1 MATDFPIK
9 DHQAWVGYLQPDGLV
24 VSPAALVD
32 SQVLLAHN
40 TLPLQERFLPF
51 VQRVEFDGRGEVTA
65 ITDFLRFAREFFD
78 WPDDCIVGTNGNNT
92 IPESLTLPLPEFG
105 LTLSPS
111 LAFKD
116 PKPKDSE
123 NPWLLLV
130 QTLPLAT
137 DLDAHQTDDES
148 SWKASHSRR
157 FDRLLRETKVP
168 IGLLSNGTHL
178 RLIYAPHGENSG
190 SITFPVAAMTEVAGR
205 PILAAL
211 HMLLDRYRLIAGPSD
226 ARLPALLAR
235 SRDYQSR
242 VSEALAQQV
251 LDSLYELQRGFQAA
265 NERTSGEL
273 LRTVL
278 AEHHDD
284 VYAGLL
290 TVLMRLVFLLFAED
304 RGLMPTSEL
313 YVRNYSIH
321 GLFERLRSDNEH
333 YPDTMDQRYGAWAQL
348 LAIFRVVYYGCRHP
362 QLHMPA
368 RHGHLFDPS
377 RFPFL
382 DGSSTLDKRLPL
394 VSDGTI
400 FRILEKL
407 LILSGERLS
416 YRTLDVEEI
425 GSVYQTI
432 MGFQLEVTAGPSIA
446 IVGKRKHRGAVA
458 APTVI
463 NLQELLAKSANER
476 PKWLKDRTG
485 QEISGEAEKALK
497 SSTSVD
503 GLLAALDRKIAR
515 SATPSALSKG
525 AMMLQ
530 PTDERR
536 RSGSHYTPRSF
547 TEPIVR
553 TTLRPILERFG
564 EHPTTEQIL
573 DLKVC
578 DLAVG
583 SGAFL
588 VEACRQLGDALV
600 KAWQHH
606 GDRPPL
612 PSDETEELLARRTVA
627 QRCLYAVDRNP
638 MAADLAKLSL
648 WLATLAKDHPFTF
661 LDHAIRSG
669 DALVGLTRKQIADF
683 HWLPLDER
691 VFGQNVV
698 ESRIRS
704 ATNYRK
710 RILEGG
716 DFLTPAKKQ
725 EQLDLADE
733 ALNEVRFVGNLV
745 IAAFFSASTNRARQ
759 INRDEFLHRYTSA
772 PRTRD
777 LMFGIEEIH
786 DLTRGELPVTPF
798 HWEIEFPEVFDR
810 ENGGFDA
817 IVGNPPYAGKN
828 NLLSGNR
835 EGYLDWLKV
844 LHVESHGNSDL
855 VAHFFRRA
863 FNLLRHDG
871 TFGLIATNT
880 IRQGDTRQT
889 GLRWICAKGDGTIYA
904 TRRRYKWPGQ
914 AAVVVSVVWV
924 IKGHLSA
931 PFDLDGKTAPLITA
945 YLFHDGG
952 HESPVMLATNAGKSF
967 IGSYLL
973 GMGFTFDDS
982 DKKGIASPIAEM
994 ERLIKKNPSNAERI
1008 FPYLG
1013 GEELN
1018 ESPTHAHHRYAI
1030 NFGDFPLQRED
1041 LGESWLRAN
1050 ERQREAWLRTGI
1062 VPHDYPYSVAADW
1075 PDLLAVIEERVQP
1088 ERTRKRADGTFALR
1102 HPLPQRWWQ
1111 YAEKRPALTTALG
1124 HVQRTIARSRIGN
1137 AFAFT
1142 FLPSRVVMNEKTVVF
1157 PFENYAPFAV
1167 LQSRVHEVWAVF
1179 FSTTLKDDLQYTP
1192 SDCFETFPFPA
1203 DWEKN
1208 AALEAVGNEYY
1219 DERAAL
1225 MMRHNEGLTATYN
1238 RFHDRDERDMDIL
1251 KLRKLQAALDR
1262 GVLRAYGWY
1271 DIAEQAC
1278 CEFLLDYEDE
1288 DNEDEGRTTRRRK
1301 PWRYRWPDGIRDEV
1315 LARLLALNAERAEQE
1330 QLEEGADLAK
1340 IDRVRKTVKKRP
1352 SQKASSSLFDSS
1364 YSHQE

>member
-1 MATDFPIK
+1 MAADPPIK
-9 DHQAWVGYLQPDGLV
+9 DHQAWLGYLQPDGLV
-24 VSPAALVD
+24 ISPAALVD
-32 SQVLLAHN
+32 AQVLLDHN
-40 TLPLQERFLPF
+40 TLPLQERFKPF
-51 VQRVEFDGRGEVTA
+51 VQQVEVDSSREFAA
-65 ITDFLRFAREFFD
+65 ITDLVRFVREFLD
-78 WPDDCIVGTNGNNT
+78 WPDDCIVGASGISA
-92 IPESLTLPLPEFG
+92 IPESLTLSLPEFG

-116 PKPKDSE
+116 PKPKDPE

-137 DLDAHQTDDES
+137 DFDAHQRDDES
-148 SWKASHSRR
+148 GWKASHSRR
-157 FDRLLRETKVP
+157 FERLLRETKVP

-190 SITFPVAAMTEVAGR
+190 NITFPVAAMTEVAGR

-211 HMLLDRYRLIAGPSD
+211 YMLLDRYRLIAGPSE

-273 LRTVL
+273 LRTAL
-278 AEHHDD
+278 NENPDD

-348 LAIFRVVYYGCRHP
+348 LAIFRAVYYGCRHP

-368 RHGHLFDPS
+368 RHGHLFDPN
-377 RFPFL
+377 RFPFT
-382 DGSSTLDKRLPL
+382 DGSTTTDKRLPL
-394 VSDGTI
+394 ISDGTI
-400 FRILEKL
+400 FRILENL
-407 LILSGERLS
+407 LILDGERLS

-432 MGFQLEVTAGPSIA
+432 MGFRLELTAGPSIA
-446 IVGKRKHRGAVA
+446 IIGKRKHRGEVA

-463 NLQELLAKSANER
+463 NLEALLAKSASDR
-476 PKWLKDRTG
+476 PKWLKERAR
-485 QEISGEAEKALK
+485 QEVSGEAERELK
-497 SSTSVD
+497 SSTNVD
-503 GLLAALDRKIAR
+503 NLLAALDRKIAR
-515 SATPSALSKG
+515 NATPSVLPKG
-525 AMMLQ
+525 SMILQ

-564 EHPTTEQIL
+564 EHPTPDQIL

-588 VEACRQLGDALV
+588 VETCRQLGDALV

-606 GDRPPL
+606 GEQPPL
-612 PSDETEELLARRTVA
+612 PPDETEELVARRTVA

-648 WLATLAKDHPFTF
+648 WLATLAKNHPFTF
-661 LDHAIRSG
+661 LDHAIRTG
-669 DALVGLTRKQIADF
+669 DALVGLTRTQIADF
-683 HWLPLDER
+683 HWLPLGER

-698 ESRIRS
+698 ESRIRT

-733 ALNEVRFVGNLV
+733 ALKEVRFVGNLV
-745 IAAFFSASTNRARQ
+745 IAAFFSASANRARQ
-759 INRDEFLHRYTSA
+759 LTRDEFLQRYMSA
-772 PRTRD
+772 PRTGD
-777 LMFGIEEIH
+777 LTFGTEQIH
-786 DLTRGELPVTPF
+786 NLTRGEFPVMPF

-810 ENGGFDA
+810 ESGGFDA

-828 NLLSGNR
+828 TLLGGNR
-835 EGYLDWLKV
+835 EGYLDWLKTV
-844 LHVESHGNSDL
+844 HQESHGNADL

-863 FNLLRHDG
+863 FSLLRHDG
-871 TFGLIATNT
+871 CFGLIATNT
-880 IRQGDTRQT
+880 IRQGDTRHT
-889 GLRWICAKGDGTIYA
+889 GLRWICTSGGGTIYSA
-904 TRRRYKWPGQ
+904 RRRYKWPGA
-914 AAVVVSVVWV
+914 AAVTVSVIWV
-924 IKGHLSA
+924 IRGKGDK
-931 PFDLDGKTAPLITA
+931 PFDLDGKEVGLITA

-952 HESPVMLATNAGKSF
+952 HDNPAVLLSNVG
-967 IGSYLL
+967 GSYVGSFPL
-973 GMGFTFDDS
+973 GMGFTFDDN
-982 DKKGIASPIAEM
+982 DKKGIASSIAEM
-994 ERLIKKNPSNAERI
+994 KQLIKGNPRNAERI

-1013 GEELN
+1013 GEEVN
-1018 ESPTHAHHRYAI
+1018 DSPTHANHRFI
-1030 NFGDFPLQRED
+1030 ISFFDFPLKRDGLDGSKWQGASSED
-1041 LGESWLRAN
+1041 Q
-1050 ERQREAWLRTGI
+1050 ERWRRSGI
-1062 VPHDYPYSVAADW
+1062 VPLDYPEPVASDW
-1075 PDLLAVIEERVQP
+1075 PQLLKIVEAKVKPGRDTQ
-1088 ERTRKRADGTFALR
+1088 KRDANRL
-1102 HPLPQRWWQ
+1102 RWWQ
-1111 YAEKRPALTTALG
+1111 YAEKRPGLYAAIEPFNRVLVTSQVSK
-1124 HVQRTIARSRIGN
+1124 HRT
-1137 AFAFT
+1137 FV
-1142 FLPSRVVMNEKTVVF
+1142 FLPTNVVFDQKLIVF
-1157 PFENYAPFAV
+1157 PFDSLSAFSV
-1167 LQSRVHEVWAVF
+1167 LQSNAHLIWAAF
-1179 FSTTLKDDLQYTP
+1179 FGVTLEDRPVYTP
-1192 SDCFETFPFPA
+1192 SDCFETFPFPRE
-1203 DWEKN
+1203 WETSE
-1208 AALEAVGNEYY
+1208 ALESAGRDYY
-1219 DERAAL
+1219 QARADY
-1225 MMRHNEGLTATYN
+1225 MIQNGEGLTTIYN
-1238 RFHDRDERDMDIL
+1238 RFHNPEEISAEIAGLRQFHSFVDRSVFE
-1251 KLRKLQAALDR
+1251 
-1262 GVLRAYGWY
+1262 AYGWN
-1271 DIAEQAC
+1271 DLAKEAHC
-1278 CEFLLDYEDE
+1278 DFLLDSED
-1288 DNEDEGRTTRRRK
+1288 DERENSDRPLIRLKT
-1301 PWRYRWPDGIRDEV
+1301 WRYRWPDEIHDEV

-1330 QLEEGADLAK
+1330 QFEEAAAFAK
-1340 IDRVRKTVKKRP
+1340 IDRSRKTGKKKP
-1352 SQKASSSLFDSS
+1352 SQRTSSPLF
-1364 YSHQE
+1364 